1 MEMVETIAER
11 LAGFAI
17 ETHFED
23 LPPDVVEE
31 SRRVLLD
38 SVGCAVAGL
47 ETRKGEIGIR
57 FAQEFGGRPKST
69 IIGSGQRVSLL
80 GAAFANGEMM
90 NSLDY
95 EAILNPGHV
104 QPAFFVPAHLA
115 IAESQRSS
123 GKELILAT
131 ALALEISTRIGAAL
145 PHYRD
150 AIGEKVTVPP
160 VSGLDCA
167 VFGGTAGVGKI
178 MGIDRSGLS
187 NALGIAAS
195 LAPLPTGGKLVRT
208 YGMPSIKYVLAGW
221 LCQAELTAARLA
233 QMGHSGDTSVFEGEY
248 GFWRFYG
255 SNKWDPERLLDGL
268 GSTWRL
274 LSIRYKCYPCCG
286 GLQTA
291 LDCFSSILVENNLVA
306 EEIEAVE
313 AQLEGFCDEPM
324 FKGTR
329 VETEADAQ
337 FSVAYLFAVAA
348 HWVPVGPAWYSQA
361 VMGDPRVLGFMKRV
375 KSRPHPDYAAA
386 IRRDPTTTLS
396 KVEVRARGRVFSEE
410 RTHHKGSPALETTRM
425 SDADLAAKF
434 RVNASEVLTRDKI
447 DRLIERIMSLEMTED
462 VSQLMG
468 SLRG

>member
-1 MEMVETIAER
+1 MVETIADR
-11 LAGFAI
+11 LARFVVD
-17 ETHFED
+17 TSFDD
-23 LPPDVVEE
+23 LPQEVVQE
-31 SRRVLLD
+31 SKRILLD
-38 SVGCAVAGL
+38 SIGCAIAGL
-47 ETRKGEIGIR
+47 YTRKGQIGVR
-57 FAQEFGGRPKST
+57 FAQSYGGGSEST
-69 IIGSGQRVSLL
+69 IIGLGQKVSCL
-80 GAAFANGEMM
+80 GAAFANAEMM
-90 NSLDY
+90 NSLDH
-95 EAILNPGHV
+95 EAVLSPGHV
-104 QPAFFVPAHLA
+104 QPSFFVPAHMA
-115 IAESQRSS
+115 IAELQRLL
-123 GKELILAT
+123 GRDLVLAT
-131 ALALEISTRIGAAL
+131 ALGLEISARIGAAL

-160 VSGLDCA
+160 VSGFDCA
-167 VFGGTAGVGKI
+167 VFGGTAGAGKI

-187 NALGIAAS
+187 NALGIAACV
-195 LAPLPTGGKLVRT
+195 APLPTGGKLVRT

-255 SNKWDPERLLDGL
+255 SNKWEPERILEGL

-291 LDCFSSILVENNLVA
+291 LDCFSSIVAENNLVA

-313 AQLEGFCDEPM
+313 AYLEGFCDEPM
-324 FKGTR
+324 FRSTR
-329 VETEADAQ
+329 LDTEADAQ
-337 FSVAYLFAVAA
+337 FSAAYLFGVAV
-348 HWVPVGPAWYSQA
+348 HRVPIGPAWYGQA
-361 VMGDPRVLGFMKRV
+361 TMGDPKVLGFMKKV

-425 SDADLAAKF
+425 SDADLVAKF

-462 VSQLMG
+462 VSQLME